1 MKLRDI
7 RKSRGMTQ
15 EQLAKILNVNRTT
28 ITHIET
34 GRMNPTFENADKIA
48 SYFNIP
54 LETIFPIY
62 ERTSPYPNYTPKSIT
77 RSDERP
83 D

>member
-7 RKSRGMTQ
+7 RKSRGITQ
-15 EQLAKILNVNRTT
+15 EQLAKELNVNRTT

-48 SYFNIP
+48 RFFDIP
-54 LETIFPIY
+54 LENIFPIY
-62 ERTSPYPNYTPKSIT
+62 KRTSPYPNYTPETSKRLDKQT
-77 RSDERP
+77 
-83 D
+83 